1 MNVPPQIKT
10 PRAIILMVCAVLALI
25 TSARAVFY
33 FLGDDTPEV
42 PQIPPEQ
49 LVEQIMSHTDDMG
62 HEQQVRAAQQLAR
75 YGSKALPEIRRV
87 FTTNSNREIRG
98 HMMDGLGKARDVE
111 SVPQLM
117 DAMRSDDRL
126 LRGRANAAVNKIFK
140 ADFHFS
146 ADDSPARRAQIIAL
160 IEKLYRG
167 ALQHGTFKTN

>member
-1 MNVPPQIKT
+1 MNLPPQLKS
-10 PRAIILMVCAVLALI
+10 PRSIILMVCAVLALI
-25 TSARAVFY
+25 TSVRAVFY
-33 FLGDDTPEV
+33 FLDDDDAELL
-42 PQIPPEQ
+42 QIPPEQ
-49 LVEQIMSHTDDMG
+49 LVEQIMSPTDDMD

-75 YGSKALPEIRRV
+75 YGNKALPQIRRV

-117 DAMRSDDRL
+117 DAMRSEDRL

-146 ADDSPARRAQIIAL
+146 ADDSPERRAMIIAL
-160 IEKLYRG
+160 IDKLYRG
-167 ALQHGTFKTN
+167 ALQHGTFKNN